1 MILYERGVM
10 NTSYISGVQSFTC
23 DSCRKTKNGVSYKIS
38 CGHRFDRA
46 CFVGLKRVC
55 TALNCCRRL
64 NEADMN
70 NVEEQL
76 HHMLNERRVMAWEA
90 VEDMFLRPEI
100 LGVAVFHSAL
110 CALSYQYVDERFA
123 GLLGYVVLCQWSG
136 FFAGVALERGQC
148 SEVMR
153 HSVLL
158 AGFACLVQLS
168 LLGVQAVDPDVP
180 LVVVLLASSLLTF
193 YSFCG
198 SAIKGMEQEARDNR
212 ANND

>member
-1 MILYERGVM
+1 M
-10 NTSYISGVQSFTC
+10 NDYVLGAQSFVC
-23 DSCRKTKNGVSYKIS
+23 DSCRNTKNEMSYKIS
-38 CGHRFDRA
+38 CGHKFDRA

-55 TALNCCRRL
+55 TAFNCCRRL
-64 NEADMN
+64 NEDDMN

-76 HHMLNERRVMAWEA
+76 PNMLRERRVMAWEA
-90 VEDMFLRPEI
+90 VEDMLLRPEI

-110 CALSYQYVDERFA
+110 CALSYQYVDEHFA

-136 FFAGVALERGQC
+136 FLAGVALERGQC
-148 SEVMR
+148 SEVAR
-153 HSVLL
+153 NTVLL

-168 LLGVQAVDPDVP
+168 LIGVQTVDPDVP

-198 SAIKGMEQEARDNR
+198 SAIKGMEQVARDNR